1 MAIGCQDLFY
11 IMFTIDIKKE
21 DLVNQFPEIQKW
33 VKKIKKFSFS
43 QKEVDD
49 AKIEFYCSFG
59 FFVPKSH
66 NTQEKFEE
74 LAEITS
80 KMLFEERVNFEMSK
94 VRVNITMKVGNF
106 VISDRLPKGIIP
118 DTVFKI
124 VSEITKVKMTI
135 ESDYYGNEEVKN
147 SIPEIDKNFVQIDI
161 VKDVV
166 NTDYKNQSEFD
177 IDSILDKIGQDG
189 LDSLTDEEKEFLD
202 KKSKE

>member
-1 MAIGCQDLFY
+1 
-11 IMFTIDIKKE
+11 MFTIDIKKE
-21 DLVNQFPEIQKW
+21 DLVNQFPEIEKW

-49 AKIEFYCSFG
+49 SKIEFYCSFG

>member
-1 MAIGCQDLFY
+1 
-11 IMFTIDIKKE
+11 MFTIDIKKE

-49 AKIEFYCSFG
+49 SKIEFYCSFG